1 MPVLRA
7 EVARGVA
14 VAVLGIH
21 VRSLLQKRVDHVV
34 VATNAGHVQ
43 WRAHCLGPAVQVT
56 PVLGKDLDQVD
67 VPLIRSDME
76 GSPAVAVALVEQR
89 LSQLSVLAGE
99 DLVAGAVV
107 SLLTGDPYV
116 PEELFLVPALLL
128 RQEVTLAH
136 ALLRLVYKP
145 WG

>member
-1 MPVLRA
+1 
-7 EVARGVA
+7 
-14 VAVLGIH
+14 
-21 VRSLLQKRVDHVV
+21 
-34 VATNAGHVQ
+34 
-43 WRAHCLGPAVQVT
+43 
-56 PVLGKDLDQVD
+56 
-67 VPLIRSDME
+67 ME

-99 DLVAGAVV
+99 NLVAGAVV

-128 RQEVTLAH
+128 RQEVALAH

>member
-1 MPVLRA
+1 MKLVTYLKNFFINRDVQWGYVVLVLGHELRVLQEEQLEAVSVPVLRA

-56 PVLGKDLDQVD
+56 PVLGEDLDQVD
-67 VPLIRSDME
+67 VPLI
-76 GSPAVAVALVEQR
+76 
-89 LSQLSVLAGE
+89 
-99 DLVAGAVV
+99 
-107 SLLTGDPYV
+107 
-116 PEELFLVPALLL
+116 
-128 RQEVTLAH
+128 
-136 ALLRLVYKP
+136 
-145 WG
+145 